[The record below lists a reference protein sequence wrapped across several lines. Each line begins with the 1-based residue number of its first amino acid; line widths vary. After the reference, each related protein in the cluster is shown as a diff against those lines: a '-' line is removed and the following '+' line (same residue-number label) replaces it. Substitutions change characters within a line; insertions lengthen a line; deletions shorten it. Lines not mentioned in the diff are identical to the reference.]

1 MWLKIRRGCIRHDH
15 NISSH
20 RLKIKGIVEA
30 LLVQSA
36 PALSDSAGRVCTVW
50 EAWMGRLFR
59 NMSLAG
65 QIFAVTGFCLVITAG
80 AALVAA
86 RAVGGVVRLELIG
99 LLCAGSIVSVGFVM
113 VAVRRFLLYSL
124 QSLDELLSWLV

>member
-1 MWLKIRRGCIRHDH
+1 MCLKIRRGYIRHDH
-15 NISSH
+15 NISRH
-20 RLKIKGIVEA
+20 RLKIKGIVEP

-65 QIFAVTGFCLVITAG
+65 QIFAVAGFCLVITAG

-86 RAVGGVVRLELIG
+86 RTVGGIVRLELIG
-99 LLCAGSIVSVGFVM
+99 LLCAGSIVSIGIVM
-113 VAVRRFLLYSL
+113 VAVRRVLPYPLAKIDAQL
-124 QSLDELLSWLV
+124 